1 MTTVPTA
8 VAAINAGAR
17 TLYASSRVRLLSATV
32 SGVLLAVTVLVCV
45 QVRTDLRRSRFW
57 IEMAQGQLQQA
68 QRDLARARSDRAT
81 VLMMRN
87 RRSMAAELPM
97 ILRKMPAAVPTRQII
112 ATTDV
117 WRIVPQQETGA
128 GDAEDIVFPRTPAE
142 EQSDA
147 AHVGE

>member
-17 TLYASSRVRLLSATV
+17 TLCASSRVRLLGATV
-32 SGVLLAVTVLVCV
+32 SGVLLAVTALVYV
-45 QVRTDLRRSRFW
+45 QVRTDLRRSQLW
-57 IEMAQGQLQQA
+57 IELAHGQLQQA
-68 QRDLARARSDRAT
+68 QRDLARARSDRAA

-97 ILRKMPAAVPTRQII
+97 ILRKMPAAVPMRQII

-117 WRIVPQQETGA
+117 WRIMFQQETGA
-128 GDAEDIVFPRTPAE
+128 EDAEDIVFPRTPAE

>member
-8 VAAINAGAR
+8 IAAINAGAR
-17 TLYASSRVRLLSATV
+17 TLCASSRVCLLSATV
-32 SGVLLAVTVLVCV
+32 SGVLLAVSALVYV
-45 QVRTDLRRSRFW
+45 QVRTDLRRSQFW
-57 IEMAQGQLQQA
+57 IELAQGQLQQA
-68 QRDLARARSDRAT
+68 RRDLARARSDRAA

-117 WRIVPQQETGA
+117 WRIMFQQETGA
-128 GDAEDIVFPRTPAE
+128 EDAEDIVFPRTPAE

-147 AHVGE
+147 AHMGE

>member
-8 VAAINAGAR
+8 IAVINAGAR
-17 TLYASSRVRLLSATV
+17 TLCARSRVRLLSATV
-32 SGVLLAVTVLVCV
+32 SGVLLAVTGCVCV
-45 QVRTDLRRSRFW
+45 QVRTDLRRSQVW
-57 IEMAQGQLQQA
+57 IELVHGQLQQA
-68 QRDLARARSDRAT
+68 QRDLARARSDRAA
-81 VLMMRN
+81 VLLMRN

-97 ILRKMPAAVPTRQII
+97 ILRTMPAAVPTRQII

-117 WRIVPQQETGA
+117 WRIVSQQETGA
-128 GDAEDIVFPRTPAE
+128 GDAADIVFPRTPAE

>member
-8 VAAINAGAR
+8 VAAIDAGAR
-17 TLYASSRVRLLSATV
+17 TLYASSRVRLLSATM
-32 SGVLLAVTVLVCV
+32 SGALLAVTVFVYV
-45 QVRTDLRRSRFW
+45 QVRTDLRRSQLW
-57 IEMAQGQLQQA
+57 IELGHEQLQQA
-68 QRDLARARSDRAT
+68 QRDLARARSDRAA

-97 ILRKMPAAVPTRQII
+97 ILRTMPAAVPTRQII

-117 WRIVPQQETGA
+117 WRIVSQKETGA
-128 GDAEDIVFPRTPAE
+128 EDAEDIVFPRTPAE